1 MGRLYVKAMEFK
13 FEDSD
18 ASESECDLSESSESD
33 ESDSGDDDD
42 CQKAKKADLP
52 KQAKILVH

>member
-1 MGRLYVKAMEFK
+1 MEFK